1 MNTRDIRI
9 PFDELKSALCAAM
22 LKLGFP
28 AERAEMCARLF
39 AETTRDGVYT
49 HGLNRFPRFVETIR
63 NGSLVVN
70 AKAEK
75 TGGVG
80 AFERWTGN
88 RAAGN
93 LSAQTCMARA
103 IELAK
108 AHGLG
113 CVALRDTNHWMRA
126 GTYGWQAADAGVI
139 GMCWTNTMANL
150 VPWGGIERALGNNP
164 IVIAVPRPGSGETRG
179 AHVVL
184 DMAVS
189 QYSFGSIAGYAARG
203 EQLPFDGG
211 YDAAGN
217 ITRDP
222 KLIDAS
228 QAGLPI
234 GYWKGSG
241 LSMLLDLTAAILSAG
256 RATHQ
261 MGDDPMKESGQSQ
274 VFMAFDV
281 KCFGDSESTERIANE
296 VVEALHAAK
305 GRDGKRPRYP
315 GEQTLK
321 LREENMRLG
330 VPVVEARWKE
340 VLELAR

>member
-1 MNTRDIRI
+1 MEIRI
-9 PFDELKSALCAAM
+9 PFDELYGTLRAAM

-28 AERAEMCARLF
+28 PERAELCARLF
-39 AETTRDGVYT
+39 AETTRDGVYS
-49 HGLNRFPRFVETIR
+49 HGLNRLPRFLASIG
-63 NGSLVVN
+63 NGMLNVT
-70 AKAEK
+70 ARAAQ

-93 LSAQTCMARA
+93 LTAHECMSRA
-103 IELAK
+103 IELSRQ
-108 AHGLG
+108 HGIG
-113 CVALRDTNHWMRA
+113 CVALRDTNHWLRA
-126 GTYGWQAADAGVI
+126 GTYGWLAANAGVI
-139 GMCWTNTMANL
+139 GMCWTNTMPNL
-150 VPWGGIERALGNNP
+150 VPWGGVGRAIGNNP
-164 IVIAVPRPGSGETRG
+164 IVMAVPRKSG

-184 DMAVS
+184 DMAIS
-189 QYSFGSIAGYAARG
+189 QYSFGAIAGYIARG

-211 YDAAGN
+211 YDVQGK

-222 KLIDAS
+222 KLIEAS
-228 QAGLPI
+228 QGGLPI

-241 LSMLLDLTAAILSAG
+241 LSVLLDLTAAILSAG

-261 MGDDPMKESGQSQ
+261 MDGDPMKESGQSQ

-281 KCFGDSESTERIANE
+281 KCFGDTESTERIANE
-296 VVEALHAAK
+296 VIDALHAVK
-305 GRDGKRPRYP
+305 GRDGERPRYP

-330 VPVVEARWKE
+330 VPVMEARWKE
-340 VLELAR
+340 LLELAT

>member
-1 MNTRDIRI
+1 MDIRV
-9 PFDELKSALCAAM
+9 PFEELHGTLRAAM

-28 AERAEMCARLF
+28 AERADLCARLF

-49 HGLNRFPRFVETIR
+49 HGLNRFPRFQASIR
-63 NGSLVVN
+63 NGMLNVT
-70 AKAEK
+70 ARAEK

-93 LSAQTCMARA
+93 LTAHACMSRA
-103 IELAK
+103 VELSK
-108 AHGLG
+108 QHGLG
-113 CVALRDTNHWMRA
+113 CVALRDTNHWLRA
-126 GTYGWQAADAGVI
+126 GTYGWLAADAGVI
-139 GMCWTNTMANL
+139 GMCWTNTMPNL
-150 VPWGGIERALGNNP
+150 VPWGGIERAIGNNP
-164 IVIAVPRPGSGETRG
+164 IVMAVPRASG

-184 DMAVS
+184 DMALS
-189 QYSFGSIAGYAARG
+189 QYSFGAIAGYIARG
-203 EQLPFDGG
+203 EQLPHDGG
-211 YDAAGN
+211 YDSAGN

-222 KLIDAS
+222 KLIEAS
-228 QAGLPI
+228 QGGLPI

-241 LSMLLDLTAAILSAG
+241 LSVLLDLTAAILSAG

-261 MGDDPMKESGQSQ
+261 MDPDPMKESGQSQ

-281 KCFGDSESTERIANE
+281 KCFGDAESTERIANE
-296 VVEALHAAK
+296 VIDALHAVK

-340 VLELAR
+340 VLELTAD

>member
-1 MNTRDIRI
+1 MDIRV
-9 PFDELKSALCAAM
+9 PFDELQGALRAAM

-28 AERAEMCARLF
+28 AERAELCARLF

-49 HGLNRFPRFVETIR
+49 HGLNRFPRFLSTIESGML
-63 NGSLVVN
+63 NVT

-93 LSAQTCMARA
+93 LSAHASMTRA
-103 IELAK
+103 VELAK
-108 AHGLG
+108 QHGMG

-126 GTYGWQAADAGVI
+126 GTYGWLAADAGVI
-139 GMCWTNTMANL
+139 GMNWTNTMPNL
-150 VPWGGIERALGNNP
+150 VPWGATERAIGNNP
-164 IVIAVPRPGSGETRG
+164 IVIAVPRKSG

-184 DMAVS
+184 DMALS
-189 QYSFGSIAGYAARG
+189 QYSFGAIAGYIARG
-203 EQLPFDGG
+203 EQTPFDGG
-211 YDAAGN
+211 YDLQGN

-222 KLIDAS
+222 KLIEAA
-228 QAGLPI
+228 QGGLPI

-241 LSMLLDLTAAILSAG
+241 LSVLLDLTAAILSAG

-261 MGDDPMKESGQSQ
+261 MDRDTKKESGQSQ

-281 KCFGDSESTERIANE
+281 RCFGDTESTERIANE
-296 VVEALHAAK
+296 VVDALHAVK
-305 GRDGKRPRYP
+305 GRDGKVPRYP
-315 GEQTLK
+315 GEQTFK
-321 LREENMRLG
+321 LRAENMRLG

-340 VLELAR
+340 LLEMVG

>member
-1 MNTRDIRI
+1 MDIRI
-9 PFDELKSALCAAM
+9 PFDELLGALQAAM
-22 LKLGFP
+22 LRLGF
-28 AERAEMCARLF
+28 AEDRGRLCARLF
-39 AETTRDGVYT
+39 AETTRDGVYS
-49 HGLNRFPRFVETIR
+49 HGLNRFPRFMETIR
-63 NGSLVVN
+63 NGLLDVEAQA
-70 AKAEK
+70 AKV
-75 TGGVG
+75 GGAG

-88 RAAGN
+88 RGAGN
-93 LSAQTCMARA
+93 LSAYASMGRA

-108 AHGLG
+108 AHGMG

-139 GMCWTNTMANL
+139 GMCWTNTMPNL
-150 VPWGGIERALGNNP
+150 VPWGGVERGVGNNP
-164 IVIAVPRPGSGETRG
+164 IVMAVPRPHSG

-189 QYSFGSIAGYAARG
+189 QYSFGAIAGFIARG
-203 EQLPFDGG
+203 EQLPYDGG

-222 KLIDAS
+222 KLIEQS
-228 QAGLPI
+228 QGGMPI

-241 LSMLLDLTAAILSAG
+241 LSVLLDMTAAILSAG

-261 MGDDPMKESGQSQ
+261 LSTDVMKESGQSQ
-274 VFMAFDV
+274 VFLAFDV
-281 KCFGDSESTERIANE
+281 NCFGDEGSAERMADD
-296 VVEALHAAK
+296 VVEALHAVK
-305 GRDGKRPRYP
+305 GRDGGRPRYP

-321 LREENMRLG
+321 LRAENMRLG

-340 VLELAR
+340 LLDAAR

>member
-1 MNTRDIRI
+1 MEIRI
-9 PFDELKSALCAAM
+9 PLDELYGALLAAM
-22 LKLGFP
+22 LRLGFA
-28 AERAEMCARLF
+28 AERAQLCARLF
-39 AETTRDGVYT
+39 AETTRDGVYS
-49 HGLNRFPRFVETIR
+49 HGLNRFPRFRESIR
-63 NGSLVVN
+63 NGALDVK

-75 TGGVG
+75 TGGAG

-93 LSAQTCMARA
+93 VTAHSCMARA

-108 AHGLG
+108 QHGMG

-139 GMCWTNTMANL
+139 GMCWTNTMPNL
-150 VPWGGIERALGNNP
+150 VPWGAVERGVGNNP
-164 IVIAVPRPGSGETRG
+164 IVMAVPRANG

-189 QYSFGSIAGYAARG
+189 QYSLGAIAGYVARG

-222 KLIDAS
+222 KAIEAT
-228 QAGLPI
+228 QRGLPI

-241 LSMLLDLTAAILSAG
+241 LSVLLDMTAAMLAAG
-256 RATHQ
+256 RATHELA
-261 MGDDPMKESGQSQ
+261 DDPMKESGQSQ
-274 VFMAFDV
+274 VFLAFDV
-281 KCFGDSESTERIANE
+281 ACFGDAAGMESIANG
-296 VVEALHAAK
+296 VVEALHGVK
-305 GRDGKRPRYP
+305 GRDGRRPRYP
-315 GEQTLK
+315 GEQTLR
-321 LREENMRLG
+321 LRAENMRLG
-330 VPVVEARWKE
+330 VPVVEARWRE
-340 VLELAR
+340 LLELAAEG

>member
-1 MNTRDIRI
+1 MEIRV
-9 PFDELKSALCAAM
+9 PFDELFGALRAAM
-22 LKLGFP
+22 VRLGF
-28 AERAEMCARLF
+28 AEERAELCARLF
-39 AETTRDGVYT
+39 VETTRDGVYT
-49 HGLNRFPRFVETIR
+49 HGLNRFPRFRETIR
-63 NGSLVVN
+63 TGLVDV
-70 AKAEK
+70 KAEAAK
-75 TGGVG
+75 VGGAG

-93 LSAQTCMARA
+93 LSAHVSMGRA

-108 AHGLG
+108 VHGMG

-126 GTYGWQAADAGVI
+126 GTYGWQAAEAGVI
-139 GMCWTNTMANL
+139 GMCWTNTMPNL
-150 VPWGGIERALGNNP
+150 VPWGGVERGIGNNP
-164 IVIAVPRPGSGETRG
+164 IVMAVPRVSSG

-189 QYSFGSIAGYAARG
+189 QYSFGAIAGYIARG
-203 EQLPFDGG
+203 EQLPHDGG
-211 YDAAGN
+211 YDVEGH

-222 KLIDAS
+222 KLIERS
-228 QAGLPI
+228 QGGLPI

-241 LSMLLDLTAAILSAG
+241 LSVVLDLTAAILAAG

-261 MGDDPMKESGQSQ
+261 LSAEPTKESGQSQ
-274 VFMAFDV
+274 VFLAFDV
-281 KCFGDSESTERIANE
+281 NCFGDAASAERIADE
-296 VVEALHAAK
+296 VIAALHAVK

-330 VPVVEARWKE
+330 VPVVEERWKE
-340 VLELAR
+340 LLAV